1 MRKKTTPPPTT
12 QKKSRNGKRR
22 KSYCVC
28 QVTPASGIGGES
40 PQSGD
45 SVSGERLAGS
55 GLSILIV
62 PCPWG
67 RGVLNRAAG
76 EQPGRT
82 LMELGVPHRAREWIQ
97 SLGCSPKVMA
107 SPSTRGRKRC
117 QGHLE
122 NLGEETRDQVLQ
134 EKGKTVSAELF
145 PHCLWQ
151 SGSRALHGTQNTAF
165 TLLREETSRV
175 ICSLDTMRLP
185 TSYNNMIKRNNSFIS
200 TRITAI
206 GRIVKQELGWG
217 ETGTVIY
224 CWWEWKT
231 IAATL

>member
-1 MRKKTTPPPTT
+1 MPGYSCKWYWWWITT
-12 QKKSRNGKRR
+12 
-22 KSYCVC
+22 
-28 QVTPASGIGGES
+28 IW
-40 PQSGD
+40 
-45 SVSGERLAGS
+45 
-55 GLSILIV
+55 GLCL
-62 PCPWG
+62 
-67 RGVLNRAAG
+67 RRAASW
-76 EQPGRT
+76 
-82 LMELGVPHRAREWIQ
+82 EWVEHPYRSL
-97 SLGCSPKVMA
+97 SLGEGSAEQGSWRATRTDSDGAGGSTSSQRMDPEPGMF
-107 SPSTRGRKRC
+107 TRGYGITSYTGQETLPGTFRKPWW
-117 QGHLE
+117 
-122 NLGEETRDQVLQ
+122 RD
-134 EKGKTVSAELF
+134 ERSDTPGKTVSAELF
-145 PHCLWQ
+145 PHRLWQ
-151 SGSRALHGTQNTAF
+151 SGSRALRGTQNTAF